1 MDKNMMKINALTK
14 DQTLA
19 ILPSY
24 DLEEPGLCISDC
36 DTATIETLR
45 LMVAEG
51 TAIAERTYGTYYFWR
66 AGQIRSPQQ
75 LSC

>member
-1 MDKNMMKINALTK
+1 MMKINALTK
-14 DQTLA
+14 DQILA

-45 LMVAEG
+45 LMVTEG
-51 TAIAERTYGTYYFWR
+51 AAIVERTYGIYYFWR
-66 AGQIRSPQQ
+66 AGQIGLPQQ
-75 LSC
+75 PFC